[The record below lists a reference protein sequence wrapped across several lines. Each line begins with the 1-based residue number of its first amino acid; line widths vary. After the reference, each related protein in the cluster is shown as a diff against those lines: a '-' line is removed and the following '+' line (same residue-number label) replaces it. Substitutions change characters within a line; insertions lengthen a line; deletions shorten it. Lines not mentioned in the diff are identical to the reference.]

1 MQPAAAS
8 TATGVVRQSIDVRR
22 FSWIRPLVSAYSSD
36 FASVATLFAGNPAD
50 PSAWKDVIARVQK
63 SPRDRAAITRIVTQ
77 QLERRGAPAH
87 AKAVAK
93 HLADPKSVA
102 IITGQQAGV

>member
-36 FASVATLFAGNPAD
+36 FASVASLFAGNPAD
-50 PSAWKDVIARVQK
+50 PAAWKDTIARVQK
-63 SPRDRAAITRIVTQ
+63 SPRDRAAMAKVVREV
-77 QLERRGAPAH
+77 RRA
-87 AKAVAK
+87 
-93 HLADPKSVA
+93 
-102 IITGQQAGV
+102 